1 MTAPPRVEKGL
12 GPGCFAMVPPYLFL
26 SPAQPGLQE
35 AKDTSTFLQLW
46 CWHSGKG
53 WAPCLREPDL
63 SLPGSFPPR
72 PEPNGRLSAGKA
84 LDPFTVAFVGEAL
97 RGMEGQLLP

>member
-1 MTAPPRVEKGL
+1 MTAPPRAEKGL

-63 SLPGSFPPR
+63 SLDHSLPD
-72 PEPNGRLSAGKA
+72 LSRMG
-84 LDPFTVAFVGEAL
+84 G
-97 RGMEGQLLP
+97 